1 MTQLIVSLDDA
12 TLLNNVKT
20 AIRMLRGVKSVK
32 VYNDN
37 VKPNSKTIKAMQEAE
52 SGNTIVCDN
61 IEEYLKLVDYGLQ
74 D

>member
-12 TLLNNVKT
+12 TMLNNVRT

-37 VKPNSKTIKAMQEAE
+37 KIPNSKTLKAMQEAE
-52 SGNTIVCDN
+52 SGNTIACDN
-61 IEEYLKLVDYGLQ
+61 IEEYLKLVNYDVQ